1 MVQYY
6 WPLNL
11 MIFCVH
17 VTMLPPPTK
26 KCNGFYQSFPI
37 RHRLRCRHGGIV
49 IKSHNEVRD
58 DLLYLAWWY
67 FPPSCV
73 HNKPLIHRGHIRQ
86 YGEVRKG
93 RGRLE
98 TRGDVIIQ
106 DLWESQND
114 SIIDIILGDPGC
126 DSHKKEPTRTLL
138 DWWENKRRTKTA
150 SIATSNGIFSPFVL
164 SFDDMLGKEAL
175 VVLANLSRLIAAKL
189 EEPISNVWGW
199 VNGRITITVVRSY
212 YFMICGDPLPSTLKY
227 RDQDWE

>member
-1 MVQYY
+1 M
-6 WPLNL
+6 
-11 MIFCVH
+11 
-17 VTMLPPPTK
+17 
-26 KCNGFYQSFPI
+26 
-37 RHRLRCRHGGIV
+37 
-49 IKSHNEVRD
+49 
-58 DLLYLAWWY
+58 
-67 FPPSCV
+67 
-73 HNKPLIHRGHIRQ
+73 
-86 YGEVRKG
+86 
-93 RGRLE
+93 E

-189 EEPISNVWGW
+189 EEPISNV
-199 VNGRITITVVRSY
+199 
-212 YFMICGDPLPSTLKY
+212 
-227 RDQDWE
+227 